1 MAVGRTQ
8 KGHKTV
14 MDSYEEFLHHLREA
28 LSALYDPA
36 TLRRN
41 PLRRLLGTG
50 EGVSNSAAL
59 RDLLIAAIESL
70 RPAHETPAQ
79 ARAWRIYDL
88 LHFRFVQQFG
98 PDEVADQLGISARH
112 LRREQHAAL
121 EALAARLQERYLPA
135 GLSEPPAEEDE
146 AGPQWRQE
154 LAWLQD
160 APPEQGVNLQE
171 GLPAVLA
178 LVEPLAQQH
187 QVALELQMDNQPLDV
202 AMHPVALRQILLSV
216 LDAAIHAGAHGRVL
230 VTAQPAAAEIVVR
243 IACAPGTAAYGSPD
257 AAELRMTRRL
267 ARLCGCV
274 VDVST
279 TDERFAAHLLL
290 PALGRLPV
298 LVIDDNPDTLELLR
312 RYAAGTRYQIL
323 VTRDPDQALGLV
335 QQIAPQIIVLDVM
348 MPQVDGWEVLGR
360 LRQHPRTGQI
370 PVVVCS
376 ILTQEEL
383 ALTLGASGFVQKP
396 VTRQDFLAALDRL
409 TPLEQSVPSSQ
420 LALN

>member
-1 MAVGRTQ
+1 M
-8 KGHKTV
+8 V
-14 MDSYEEFLHHLREA
+14 MNSYEGFLQQLREA

-41 PLRRLLGTG
+41 GLRQLLGPV
-50 EGVSNSAAL
+50 EGANHPTAL
-59 RDLLIAAIESL
+59 RDLLIDAIESL

-79 ARAWRIYDL
+79 MRAWRIYDL

-121 EALAARLQERYLPA
+121 EALAARLQERYLPSTRA
-135 GLSEPPAEEDE
+135 ESPPPDDDK
-146 AGPQWRQE
+146 AGPQWHQE

-160 APPEQGVNLQE
+160 APPEQGVNLHE
-171 GLPAVLA
+171 GLPSVLA
-178 LVEPLAQQH
+178 LVTPLAQQH
-187 QVALELQMDNQPLDV
+187 QVALELQMDTQPLAV
-202 AMHPVALRQILLSV
+202 AMHPVALRQLLLGV
-216 LDAAIHAGAHGRVL
+216 LDTAIHASARGRVL
-230 VTAQPAAAEIVVR
+230 VTAQPEAAEIAVEVVCSPGAVVR
-243 IACAPGTAAYGSPD
+243 GEPD
-257 AAELRMTRRL
+257 AELRMTRRL
-267 ARLCGCV
+267 ARLCGCI

-279 TDERFAAHLLL
+279 ADDRFAAHLLL

-312 RYAAGTRYQIL
+312 RYAAGTRYHIL
-323 VTRDPDQALGLV
+323 VTRDPDQALGLA
-335 QQIAPQIIVLDVM
+335 QQITPQIIVLDVM
-348 MPQVDGWEVLGR
+348 MPQIDGWEVLGR

-383 ALTLGASGFVQKP
+383 ALALGASGFVQKP
-396 VTRQDFLAALDRL
+396 VTRQNFLAALDRL
-409 TPLEQSVPSSQ
+409 SPLGQPVHTSQ
-420 LALN
+420 PTLN